1 MSPVSIAFV
10 VGLLLGLPFWVLVL
24 AGLILSKRGRRRGD
38 NCFTWPKLPRID

>member
-24 AGLILSKRGRRRGD
+24 AGLILSKRGNRSGSGLA
-38 NCFTWPKLPRID
+38 WPKLPRID